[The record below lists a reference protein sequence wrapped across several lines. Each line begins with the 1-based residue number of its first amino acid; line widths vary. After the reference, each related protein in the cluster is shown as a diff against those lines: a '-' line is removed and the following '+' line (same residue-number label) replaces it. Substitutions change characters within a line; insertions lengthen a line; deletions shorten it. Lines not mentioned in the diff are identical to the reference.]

1 MKFSDIPGHEEAKAR
16 LRAMADS
23 GRIPHAL
30 LIHGPEGIGKMS
42 LARAF
47 AQYVHC
53 EHREMG
59 DSCGRC
65 PSCLQHQSFN
75 HIDTH
80 YVFPVVKK
88 QKSRLTSDD
97 YMAEWREYL
106 AGSPWMDFGR
116 WLAALDNINAQ
127 PMIYVEESASL
138 IRKLTYTS
146 HNVRHRIVILWLPER
161 MNAECANKLLKMIEE
176 PYEDTLLVF
185 VSDNAREILPT
196 IYSRMQRIELK
207 RLSDEIVGEYLAD
220 TMSVDPQDAMAVAHI
235 AEGNMIAALKAMEV
249 TKESRQFL
257 ELFMSLMRLAYQRK
271 VKELRDWSVAV
282 ADLGREGESR
292 FLEYCQRLVRENFIY
307 NLQEPKLNYLTRDEV
322 EFSRNFA
329 RFITEANVVKLIEQ
343 LNRAKME
350 IASNGNAKI
359 ILFDLAIKVI
369 LLLKSA

>member
-1 MKFSDIPGHEEAKAR
+1 MKFSDIPGHEGAKAR
-16 LRAMADS
+16 LRTMAES

-30 LIHGPEGIGKMS
+30 LIHGPQGIGKMS

-53 EHREMG
+53 EHREEG

-80 YVFPVVKK
+80 YVFPVIKK

-97 YMAEWREYL
+97 YMAEWREFL
-106 AGSPWMDFGR
+106 TESPWMDFSR
-116 WLAALDNINAQ
+116 WLTALDNINAQ

-146 HNVRHRIVILWLPER
+146 HQARHRIVMLWLPER

-185 VSDNAREILPT
+185 VSNNAREILPT
-196 IYSRMQRIELK
+196 IYSRLQRIELK
-207 RLSDEIVGEYLAD
+207 RLSDDVVGNYLSE
-220 TMSVDPQDAMAVAHI
+220 TLSVDKQDAMAVAHI
-235 AEGNMIAALKAMEV
+235 AEGNMIAALKAMAV

-257 ELFMSLMRLAYQRK
+257 DLFMSLMRLAYQRK

-307 NLQEPKLNYLTRDEV
+307 NLQEPRLNYLTREES

-329 RFITEANVVKLIEQ
+329 RFITEANVVRLIEQ

-350 IASNGNAKI
+350 IAANGNAKI